1 MTRVV
6 LPDRPGTAPIVR
18 VMEVASMADEPVDQ
32 QLVVRIADGDTG
44 ALGELV
50 RRHQRRV
57 LSLSYRM
64 LGRWDQA
71 EEASQEVFLKV
82 YRAAPKYRPDAL
94 FTTWLY
100 RIVVNQCLD
109 MKRKAGRDPVSVDPA
124 SVERISREQD
134 DRLEAR
140 ERARR
145 VLLAVAKLPQAQRT
159 ALLLHRFE
167 GRPIKQIAEVMG
179 KSGSAVESL
188 LVRAYARLR
197 ELLADMRDE

>member
-1 MTRVV
+1 
-6 LPDRPGTAPIVR
+6 
-18 VMEVASMADEPVDQ
+18 MADVSADQ
-32 QLVVRIADGDTG
+32 QLVARIADGDTE

-50 RRHQRRV
+50 DRHQRRV
-57 LSLSYRM
+57 LSLSYRL

-71 EEASQEVFLKV
+71 EEASQEAFIKV
-82 YRAAPKYRPDAL
+82 YRAAQTYRPDAL

-124 SVERISREQD
+124 SVERISREKD

-140 ERARR
+140 ERDQR
-145 VLLAVAKLPQAQRT
+145 VRLAVAQLPQAQQT

-167 GRPIKQIAEVMG
+167 GQPIKQIAGVMG
-179 KSGSAVESL
+179 KSESAVESL

-197 ELLADMRDE
+197 ELLADMREE

>member
-1 MTRVV
+1 
-6 LPDRPGTAPIVR
+6 
-18 VMEVASMADEPVDQ
+18 MADELADQ
-32 QLVVRIADGDTG
+32 QLVAKIADGDTG

-145 VLLAVAKLPQAQRT
+145 VRLAVAKLPQAQRT

-179 KSGSAVESL
+179 KSESAVESL